1 VEDWAVEVKE
11 EDWVAAAP
19 AVGVRGVGARVADRV
34 VAWAVA
40 REVEGLAAERAEE
53 EMEVGWAAA

>member
-1 VEDWAVEVKE
+1 MEVKE

-19 AVGVRGVGARVADRV
+19 AVGVREVGARVADRV

-53 EMEVGWAAA
+53 EMEEGGAAA

>member
-1 VEDWAVEVKE
+1 MEVKE

-53 EMEVGWAAA
+53 EMEEGWAAA

>member
-1 VEDWAVEVKE
+1 
-11 EDWVAAAP
+11 VAAW
-19 AVGVRGVGARVADRV
+19 VGGAGGGGVWAGGAWVADRV

-53 EMEVGWAAA
+53 EMEEGWAAA